1 MSIDHNHIKDGIW
14 HDFVPN
20 MFELVQY
27 HLSKWHGIVLS
38 NQDRMLT
45 IAYMRDKKTVKCRYV
60 CTYLEKLFHAIYL
73 DDIKQVQTCLEQNH
87 VKCQLLCDCNLCST
101 GDKSQKRWHLT

>member
-45 IAYMRDKKTVKCRYV
+45 IAYMRDKKTVNFKYWFDILNGKKIRMIILIFDFENQILGDFDP
-60 CTYLEKLFHAIYL
+60 TYSSHCKPNQIVP
-73 DDIKQVQTCLEQNH
+73 KVRC
-87 VKCQLLCDCNLCST
+87 
-101 GDKSQKRWHLT
+101 